1 MSFPRSRIINDRDI
15 EEYLSALEGGY
26 LSEDGMEMSD
36 TEDNEESIFYTNRN
50 EPLQDVEDDDN
61 LENEPTLHE
70 EQVDVHDPPLIQE
83 TVASKAGENSAC
95 STWVLDKR
103 KLIWKKSTL
112 QFSES
117 NVEFEGS
124 TDLGTEIT
132 ALKTP
137 YQCFNYFFTTEL
149 CNKIISETNLYATQL
164 NPENRFNLSHYDLKK
179 FLGIL
184 LYMSV
189 QHFPSTRKYWSR
201 RFGFEPIKQTM
212 NVNTFEKIKKYI
224 HFNDNDKYIPVN
236 QPGHDRL
243 YKVRPI
249 IDSLNQTFSSV
260 KKHQR
265 LSIDE
270 QMCATK
276 VGHYLKQYLPNK
288 PHKWGFKLY
297 VLCSVFGFAY
307 KFEIYSG
314 QDISTRPEGEP
325 DLGST
330 NNIVLR
336 LTRDVPRMVNHIIFF
351 DNFYT
356 SVPLVI
362 YLAKQGIHCLGT
374 IQQNRIPNNKLPDKK
389 EMMKK
394 NTPRGTYEERTAS
407 YEGVDLACIAWKD
420 NKIVTMLSSYVGTEP
435 VSTVKRFDKKTR
447 ERVDI
452 LCPKSIT
459 EYNSHMGGVDLLDS
473 FMGRYHIRVKSR
485 KWYIRIF
492 FHLFDLAVI
501 NSWIIYKNNAIKE
514 KVAKK
519 NILNLGE
526 FRNDLA
532 YVLCNSGTNENK
544 RGRPSSSSLEQELQA
559 KKKRL
564 QSKPI
569 PPLDIRM
576 DGLGHWPDVGVSLR
590 CKYPHCTG
598 YTTISCA
605 KCGINLCLNKN
616 NNCFTR
622 FHTT

>member
-1 MSFPRSRIINDRDI
+1 QKNR
-15 EEYLSALEGGY
+15 LSALEGGY

-70 EQVDVHDPPLIQE
+70 EQVDVHDPPLILE

-103 KLIWKKSTL
+103 KPIWKKSTF

-117 NVEFEGS
+117 NIKFEGS
-124 TDLGTEIT
+124 TDLGIEIT

-137 YQCFNYFFTTEL
+137 YQCFNYFFTPEL

-184 LYMSV
+184 LY
-189 QHFPSTRKYWSR
+189 
-201 RFGFEPIKQTM
+201 I
-212 NVNTFEKIKKYI
+212 
-224 HFNDNDKYIPVN
+224 
-236 QPGHDRL
+236 
-243 YKVRPI
+243 
-249 IDSLNQTFSSV
+249 
-260 KKHQR
+260 
-265 LSIDE
+265 
-270 QMCATK
+270 
-276 VGHYLKQYLPNK
+276 
-288 PHKWGFKLY
+288 
-297 VLCSVFGFAY
+297 
-307 KFEIYSG
+307 
-314 QDISTRPEGEP
+314 
-325 DLGST
+325 
-330 NNIVLR
+330 
-336 LTRDVPRMVNHIIFF
+336 
-351 DNFYT
+351 
-356 SVPLVI
+356 
-362 YLAKQGIHCLGT
+362 
-374 IQQNRIPNNKLPDKK
+374 IPNNKLPDKK
-389 EMMKK
+389 RDDEK

-407 YEGVDLACIAWKD
+407 YDGIDLACMAWKD
-420 NKIVTMLSSYVGTEP
+420 NKIVTMLSSNVGAEP

-473 FMGRYHIRVKSR
+473 F
-485 KWYIRIF
+485 
-492 FHLFDLAVI
+492 
-501 NSWIIYKNNAIKE
+501 
-514 KVAKK
+514 
-519 NILNLGE
+519 LGE
-526 FRNDLA
+526 FRNELA

-564 QSKPI
+564 QSKAI

-590 CKYPHCTG
+590 SINIQIRGKKLFNLPQRWEMGEAYNYDNRFP
-598 YTTISCA
+598 YTAIMSAQRSTQLG
-605 KCGINLCLNKN
+605 K
-616 NNCFTR
+616 
-622 FHTT
+622 

>member
-61 LENEPTLHE
+61 LENEPTLHK
-70 EQVDVHDPPLIQE
+70 EQVDVHDPPLILE
-83 TVASKAGENSAC
+83 TVASKTGENSAC

-117 NVEFEGS
+117 NIEFEGS
-124 TDLGTEIT
+124 TDLGTKIT

-137 YQCFNYFFTTEL
+137 YQCFNYFFTPEL
-149 CNKIISETNLYATQL
+149 CNKIISETNLYANQL

-184 LYMSV
+184 LYISV
-189 QHFPSTRKYWSR
+189 QHFPSTRKYWS
-201 RFGFEPIKQTM
+201 
-212 NVNTFEKIKKYI
+212 
-224 HFNDNDKYIPVN
+224 
-236 QPGHDRL
+236 
-243 YKVRPI
+243 
-249 IDSLNQTFSSV
+249 
-260 KKHQR
+260 
-265 LSIDE
+265 
-270 QMCATK
+270 
-276 VGHYLKQYLPNK
+276 
-288 PHKWGFKLY
+288 
-297 VLCSVFGFAY
+297 
-307 KFEIYSG
+307 
-314 QDISTRPEGEP
+314 
-325 DLGST
+325 
-330 NNIVLR
+330 
-336 LTRDVPRMVNHIIFF
+336 
-351 DNFYT
+351 
-356 SVPLVI
+356 
-362 YLAKQGIHCLGT
+362 
-374 IQQNRIPNNKLPDKK
+374 RIPNNKLPDKK

-407 YEGVDLACIAWKD
+407 YDGIDLACIAWKD
-420 NKIVTMLSSYVGTEP
+420 NKIVTMLSSYVGAEP

-473 FMGRYHIRVKSR
+473 FLGRYHIRVKSR

-501 NSWIIYKNNAIKE
+501 NSWIIYKNNAKKE
-514 KVAKK
+514 NVAKK

-526 FRNDLA
+526 FRNELA

-616 NNCFTR
+616 NNCFTK